1 MHTVVPDH
9 NISCLAVSSIHPA
22 LQMLQLP
29 MNIRGKGL
37 EILTPTLPARS
48 PPNCVSTL
56 GLPAAMHVVR
66 SSRPSPSVS
75 HFRILHSYDERRVGT
90 CALTSQEW
98 LLLTTKV
105 HFSKNSSINSKQTAS
120 LLVM

>member
-1 MHTVVPDH
+1 MVNMHRIVPDH

-37 EILTPTLPARS
+37 EILIPALPAPS
-48 PPNCVSTL
+48 PPPPPPNCVSTL
-56 GLPAAMHVVR
+56 CLPAAMHVVR

-75 HFRILHSYDERRVGT
+75 HFCILHSYDERLVGT

-98 LLLTTKV
+98 LLLTTK
-105 HFSKNSSINSKQTAS
+105 STSQRIQA
-120 LLVM
+120 